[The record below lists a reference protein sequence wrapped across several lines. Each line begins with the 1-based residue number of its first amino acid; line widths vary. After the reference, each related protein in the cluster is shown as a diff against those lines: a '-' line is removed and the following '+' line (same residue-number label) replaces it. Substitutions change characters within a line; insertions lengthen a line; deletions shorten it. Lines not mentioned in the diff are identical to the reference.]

1 MRPSSSTGSH
11 LFLKLLLNI
20 WCTMVD
26 TDKELYMHGVT
37 CVKPEW
43 LVECVQAF
51 AFALLDGKV
60 LRCLRPVREFMAERP
75 RTVIMPEAADRERVQ
90 NLLVKLEEKKIIS
103 LAMLRELWKENP
115 NELYPEIRNW
125 FQKSFQKNF
134 KDIWSNMLNE
144 ARVKY
149 N

>member
-1 MRPSSSTGSH
+1 MRKTSCAELICAGWVDRVAKRTKGINSE
-11 LFLKLLLNI
+11 LK
-20 WCTMVD
+20 
-26 TDKELYMHGVT
+26 GA
-37 CVKPEW
+37 
-43 LVECVQAF
+43 VQAF